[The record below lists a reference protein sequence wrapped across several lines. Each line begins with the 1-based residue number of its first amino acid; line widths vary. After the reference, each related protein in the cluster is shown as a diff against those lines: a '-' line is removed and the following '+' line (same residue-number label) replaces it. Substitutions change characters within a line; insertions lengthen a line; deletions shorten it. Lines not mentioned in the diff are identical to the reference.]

1 MTHFGTL
8 VLLGWFGLL
17 NKNVLACS
25 RVTYHAQ
32 VNDRIAIGRS
42 MDFVASTNSS
52 IFTFPAGQNR
62 TGCSDANPLRW
73 TSKYGSI
80 VTTMYD
86 AISIDGMNSEGL
98 TGSVLYL
105 GQSDY
110 GERNASTPGL
120 AIGLWL
126 QYFLDMYATVDDAA
140 TDLKKNL
147 NLFQVITQPLVPG
160 VSSTGHV
167 SITDKSGDNM
177 VMEYLDG
184 KLVIHHGE
192 EYQVM
197 TNDPTFDEQ
206 LALNT
211 YWKPI
216 ANQSLPGT
224 STPAGQSVITY
235 LDQACFLFS
244 LLFADFYRF

>member
-1 MTHFGTL
+1 MKTSFGTFA
-8 VLLGWFGLL
+8 LLGWFGILTT
-17 NKNVLACS
+17 NVLACS

-52 IFTFPAGQNR
+52 IVTFPAGLNR

-73 TSKYGSI
+73 TSKFGSI

-110 GERNASTPGL
+110 GNRNTSIPGV
-120 AIGLWL
+120 AIGFWL
-126 QYFLDMYATVDDAA
+126 QYFLDTYATVNDAA
-140 TDLKKNL
+140 ADLKKNP
-147 NLFQVITQPLVPG
+147 NLFQVITKPLVPG

-167 SITDKSGDNM
+167 SLTDKSGDNL
-177 VMEYLDG
+177 VMEFLDG
-184 KLVIHHGE
+184 KLVVHHGK

-197 TNDPTFDEQ
+197 TNDPTFDDQ
-206 LALNT
+206 LALNA
-211 YWKPI
+211 YWEPI
-216 ANQSLPGT
+216 ANLSLPGT
-224 STPAGQSVITY
+224 STPAGQSIPPY
-235 LDQACFLFS
+235 LDQTFILHSPPC
-244 LLFADFYRF
+244 